1 MQSKTLKDLIQ
12 NTGWMNVSSVLTALY
27 PDEEKNLEGYEDV
40 FNQLKIMEPE
50 DIEMVLI
57 LETVIDGDEEY
68 VDVSGKHKYLKSE
81 DEKYSQAIEFLPWRQ
96 WLGLEIDSKSLQQ
109 FSEVEI
115 LAHSLYE
122 MTFIAFEEEE
132 IQKRLEN
139 IKKRIAA
146 REAMT
151 EEERRENT
159 ISMEEFFES
168 WDGWE
173 GEIEEDE
180 TDADEK

>member
-12 NTGWMNVSSVLTALY
+12 NTDWMNVSSVLITLY

-68 VDVSGKHKYLKSE
+68 VDVSGKHKYPKSE

-109 FSEVEI
+109 FSEAEI

-122 MTFIAFEEEE
+122 MTLISFEEEE

-139 IKKRIAA
+139 IKKRIAE

-180 TDADEK
+180 IDADEK